1 MSFMESM
8 KRQDFNPD
16 ISYEGVRPLLRW
28 TYAWMVLGLLITTVV
43 AYTTV
48 TSEALL
54 SARTSGGIVF
64 GAIIAQFALVI
75 GLTWA
80 LPRIS
85 AGIAA
90 LMFIAYSALTGFTLS
105 VLLLIYTDASVF
117 NAFVAT
123 TALFGVMTV
132 FAFTT
137 NLDLSKWGSYLIIGV
152 IGLVIAIVVNMFLR
166 STMVETLISAA
177 GVLIFTGLVAYDTQ
191 KIKRLAASPELQA
204 DGTLVSKY
212 SIYMALQLYLDFV
225 NLFIFLLRLLG
236 SRRS

>member
-8 KRQDFNPD
+8 KRRDFNPD

-48 TSEALL
+48 NNTALL
-54 SARTSGGIVF
+54 ETLFSNGAFIVVF
-64 GAIIAQFALVI
+64 IAQLALVV
-75 GLTWA
+75 GLTWL
-80 LPRIS
+80 LPKVS
-85 AGIAA
+85 AAVAA
-90 LMFIAYSALTGFTLS
+90 LMFIAYSGLTGFTLS
-105 VLLLIYTDASVF
+105 VLLLVYTQASVL

-123 TALFGVMTV
+123 TALFAVMTV

-137 NLDLSKWGSYLIIGV
+137 NIDLSKYSSYFL
-152 IGLVIAIVVNMFLR
+152 IGLIGLAIAMLVNFFLR
-166 STMVETLISAA
+166 STMFETIISAV
-177 GVLIFTGLVAYDTQ
+177 GVLIFTALVAYDTQ
-191 KIKRLAASPELQA
+191 KVKRLAASPELQA

-212 SIYMALQLYLDFV
+212 SIYMALQLYLDFI

-236 SRRS
+236 SRRN

>member
-1 MSFMESM
+1 MSFTELM
-8 KRQDFNPD
+8 KRKDFNPD

-48 TSEALL
+48 TSEGLL
-54 SARTSGGIVF
+54 TARTSSGIVF
-64 GAIIAQFALVI
+64 GAIIAQFVLVI

-85 AGIAA
+85 AAVAA

-105 VLLLIYTDASVF
+105 VLLLIYTDASVL
-117 NAFVAT
+117 NAFIAT
-123 TALFGVMTV
+123 TALFAVMTV

-137 NLDLSKWGSYLIIGV
+137 NLDLTKWGNYLIIGV

-166 STMVETLISAA
+166 STMIETIISAA
-177 GVLIFTGLVAYDTQ
+177 GVLIFTALVAYDTQ
-191 KIKRLAASPELQA
+191 KVKRLAAAPELQA

-236 SRRS
+236 SRRN